1 MAKQMT
7 ADEARPGIIA
17 RIQEFFDDVVS
28 ELKKVTWP
36 TREDLMAS
44 TKVTLFL
51 LLIMA
56 AIVFVYDRVFGFV
69 IMLILSYAS

>member
-7 ADEARPGIIA
+7 VDESRPNIVA
-17 RIQEFFDDVVS
+17 RIQGFFEDVVS

>member
-1 MAKQMT
+1 MAKQIT
-7 ADEARPGIIA
+7 VDESRKGFIA
-17 RIQEFFDDVVS
+17 RIQEFFDDVFG

-36 TREDLMAS
+36 SREDLVAS

-56 AIVFVYDRVFGFV
+56 AIVFVYDRVFGFL
-69 IMLILSYAS
+69 IMMILDFAS